1 MTFDEFPLPYL
12 EERLLQLENSTS
24 KEDKKLSL
32 SKKKKKNLLEIIDRG
47 LAYTDLFYPY
57 SKAMTNIA
65 AKVKAQI
72 KIK

>member
-1 MTFDEFPLPYL
+1 MK
-12 EERLLQLENSTS
+12 QGN
-24 KEDKKLSL
+24 KELSL
-32 SKKKKKNLLEIIDRG
+32 SKNDCKNLLEIIDRG

-72 KIK
+72 KTK